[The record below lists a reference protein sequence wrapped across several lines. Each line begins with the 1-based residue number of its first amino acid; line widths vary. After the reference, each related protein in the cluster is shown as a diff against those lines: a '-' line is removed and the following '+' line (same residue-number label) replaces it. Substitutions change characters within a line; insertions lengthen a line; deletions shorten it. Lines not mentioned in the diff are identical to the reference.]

1 MLYRF
6 GPYELDEERLTL
18 RRGVDAGGEAGA
30 IIPLEP
36 KPLAVLL
43 HLLRRH
49 PVLVENQELLDTVW
63 ADVVVTRSSLAR
75 AVRGLRRALGEDAD
89 DDSVIRT
96 ERGSGYGIAVPV
108 ERSAGTALP
117 SALAVR
123 AGGGARARSAP
134 LVGRTV
140 PLAALADL
148 LVRAAASRGRVAT
161 VVGEAGIGKT
171 ALGDALVES

>member
-18 RRGVDAGGEAGA
+18 RRGVDADGEAGA

-63 ADVVVTRSSLAR
+63 ADAVVTRSSLAR
-75 AVRGLRRALGEDAD
+75 AVRALRRAFGEDAD
-89 DDSVIRT
+89 ARSVIRT
-96 ERGSGYGIAVPV
+96 ERGHGYGIAVSV
-108 ERSAGTALP
+108 EREAGVALP
-117 SALAVR
+117 SAVALHTSGR
-123 AGGGARARSAP
+123 A
-134 LVGRTV
+134 
-140 PLAALADL
+140 
-148 LVRAAASRGRVAT
+148 
-161 VVGEAGIGKT
+161 
-171 ALGDALVES
+171 